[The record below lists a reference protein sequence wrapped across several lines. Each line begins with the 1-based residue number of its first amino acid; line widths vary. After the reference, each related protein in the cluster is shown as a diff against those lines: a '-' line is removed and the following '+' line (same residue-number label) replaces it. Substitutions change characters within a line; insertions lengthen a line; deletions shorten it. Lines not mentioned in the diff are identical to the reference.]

1 MFFTKKMEDKKS
13 EESVLE
19 SLKTDV
25 PKDTTIR
32 SKYWMG
38 KSQRVTP

>member
-1 MFFTKKMEDKKS
+1 MQYQTVAMRMFFTKKTEDKKS

-25 PKDTTIR
+25 LKDTTI
-32 SKYWMG
+32 K
-38 KSQRVTP
+38 